1 MTLGLET
8 KQGFRPNHCAI
19 QTYLGSTSY
28 AESEL
33 SSANTM
39 ASQMSAR
46 SKVSARSRSSNLQHV
61 SLTLI
66 HRLLCSLYST
76 VIAPRCTQPSP
87 EWPKE
92 ASIADLQ
99 HVILSMLLCSKHS
112 FLIATAYTRPFPGH
126 HERCLCHTQPGAGQE
141 KGDWLQTS
149 KMICQL
155 LAKPVAPL

>member
-1 MTLGLET
+1 MHSGACCQAGADMTLGLET
-8 KQGFRPNHCAI
+8 KQGFRPNRCAV
-19 QTYLGSTSY
+19 QTCLGPTSY

-61 SLTLI
+61 SLMLI

-92 ASIADLQ
+92 APLQ
-99 HVILSMLLCSKHS
+99 ICSMSSSACCCAASTAFSSPQPAHGLFLATMRGAFATHS
-112 FLIATAYTRPFPGH
+112 LP
-126 HERCLCHTQPGAGQE
+126 
-141 KGDWLQTS
+141 
-149 KMICQL
+149 
-155 LAKPVAPL
+155 LARRREIGCRQAR